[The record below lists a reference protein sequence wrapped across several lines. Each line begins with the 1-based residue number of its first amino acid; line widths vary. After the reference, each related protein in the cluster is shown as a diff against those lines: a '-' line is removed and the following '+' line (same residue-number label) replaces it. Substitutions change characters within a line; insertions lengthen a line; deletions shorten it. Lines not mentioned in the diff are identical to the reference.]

1 MKPDFAL
8 SLSFEGI
15 GLLYRQNSSW
25 ANVGYVDLATENL
38 PEQLEQLNSKGQR
51 VSGRSLR
58 SKIVIPNEQIRYIV
72 VVYTEQEVATS
83 LQVEAALTGATPYAV
98 SDLVYDWD
106 LHAGQLYIA
115 AVARETLEEAEQ
127 FANLHKFNPVRFVA
141 TPAQNTLKREIDFG
155 ACASAKGLLAAGTT
169 VEIDKNI
176 IKVSGHVI
184 DPNPPVVPKPL
195 PAPPPRV
202 HKFGDATPT
211 DPAVKNN
218 LTTAHL
224 AGVSATDSQ
233 RTPVF
238 SSDLKLSP
246 ALLVTNFAADDTP
259 QSRLPNLILTLGTVL
274 LLSGIAAWM
283 FALGGAG
290 GGFLQTEDQEQGP
303 IAEISTAEVSTVPDA
318 GDALNVTPLNDVEPS
333 DGADDFATSDGEA
346 EDDLILLDGAL
357 PFAQGPTQ
365 ITDQQAKIR
374 YAATGIWLKAPV
386 PPTPSVSIISGD
398 LYAASIDRE
407 ILSYDAI
414 ALPVRPLSRTD
425 RSPKQQ
431 SNPPR
436 FGQTFQLNTDGLVIG
451 SVEGTLSPDG
461 YFVYLG
467 KPEKIPPKRVDIAPV
482 TDPVLLRMAKVR
494 PRLRPTDL
502 AETGKPLQLGGRIK
516 SELALLRP
524 RLRPPTLTITPQS
537 AEFSSA
543 LESVASSPVPKLRP
557 KKVENTAAQE
567 AKKPK
572 PASLAKNATVAQKAT
587 LVKALNLRKV
597 NLIGVYGTSSN
608 RRALVRLSSGRYKK
622 VEVGDRIDGGKVA
635 AIGNSQLR
643 YTKSGRN
650 IVLKMPK
657 S

>member
-25 ANVGYVDLATENL
+25 AKVGYVDLASENL
-38 PEQLEQLNSKGQR
+38 SEQLEQLNSKGQR
-51 VSGRSLR
+51 VSGRPLR

-98 SDLVYDWD
+98 SDLVYDWE

-127 FANLHKFNPVRFVA
+127 FSNLHKFNPVRFVA
-141 TPAQNTLKREIDFG
+141 TPAQNTLQREIDFG

-169 VEIDKNI
+169 VEIDKDI
-176 IKVSGHVI
+176 IKVSGNVI

-202 HKFGDATPT
+202 QKIDVATPT

-233 RTPVF
+233 RAPVF

-246 ALLVTNFAADDTP
+246 ALLVTNFAAEDTP

-290 GGFLQTEDQEQGP
+290 GGFLRTEDQGQGP
-303 IAEISTAEVSTVPDA
+303 IAETSTAEVLTVPDA
-318 GDALNVTPLNDVEPS
+318 GDALNANPLSDVEPS
-333 DGADDFATSDGEA
+333 TGADNFATSENEA
-346 EDDLILLDGAL
+346 EDDLILLNGAL
-357 PFAQGPTQ
+357 PFAQGPTK
-365 ITDQQAKIR
+365 ITTQQAKIR
-374 YAATGIWLKAPV
+374 YAKTGIWMKAPI
-386 PPTPSVSIISGD
+386 PPTPSMSIISED

-414 ALPVRPLSRTD
+414 ALPVRPLSHTD

-431 SNPPR
+431 SDPPR
-436 FGQTFQLNTDGLVIG
+436 FGQTFQLNTDGLVIA

-467 KPEKIPPKRVDIAPV
+467 NPEKMPPKRFDIAPV
-482 TDPVLLRMAKVR
+482 TDPVLMRMAKVR

-502 AETGKPLQLGGRIK
+502 AKTIEQLQLGGRIK

-524 RLRPPTLTITPQS
+524 RLRPATLSIPPQS
-537 AEFSSA
+537 AEVSSA
-543 LESVASSPVPKLRP
+543 LASVANSLVPKLRP
-557 KKVENTAAQE
+557 KKVENTADQE

-572 PASLAKNATVAQKAT
+572 PASLAKSATVAQKAT
-587 LVKALNLRKV
+587 LVKVLNLRKV

-643 YTKSGRN
+643 YTKSGKN
-650 IVLKMPK
+650 IVIKMPK
-657 S
+657 I